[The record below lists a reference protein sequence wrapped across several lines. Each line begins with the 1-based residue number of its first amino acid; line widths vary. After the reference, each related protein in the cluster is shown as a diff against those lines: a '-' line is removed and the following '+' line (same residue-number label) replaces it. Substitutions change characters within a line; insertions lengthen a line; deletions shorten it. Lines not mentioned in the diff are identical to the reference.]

1 MNWFPRPD
9 YRPANLWKYYL
20 IAAGEKS
27 SFLWND
33 VITKKLNT
41 AIKKERLY
49 SDSMQASFCW
59 LALLWAS
66 KLWWWRNWSS
76 TTVFANMANHVKRT
90 LTKTVRNRTCLSKL
104 DSITLRFHSMARYI
118 LTNSFHQGW
127 SCDQRPNS
135 DLLLHWG
142 LPPEPPGLRR
152 RQVIFIKD
160 TEMLVPSFFTF
171 SSWPWL
177 FLQQGRQAA
186 CGEHSSG

>member
-1 MNWFPRPD
+1 MQSAEFALKTPEPWTRTSGPEPSSGELVELKFPRAVVWPRWSNTNWVTRVQVTIAIGDNLKLIFMNWFHRPD

-33 VITKKLNT
+33 VITKKLNA

-104 DSITLRFHSMARYI
+104 DSI
-118 LTNSFHQGW
+118 
-127 SCDQRPNS
+127 
-135 DLLLHWG
+135 
-142 LPPEPPGLRR
+142 
-152 RQVIFIKD
+152 
-160 TEMLVPSFFTF
+160 
-171 SSWPWL
+171 
-177 FLQQGRQAA
+177 
-186 CGEHSSG
+186 